1 MREQTSE
8 RVARAIEQA
17 IAAGEIPGCNLLVL
31 RDGEELYYHEAGWA
45 DAAGR
50 KPVRRDSI
58 FRLYSMSKPV
68 TAVAA
73 MILLER
79 GIISLCEPVSHYLPA
94 FRDQVC
100 VVEGQRVRPA
110 REITLKDLLNMSS
123 GLVYGS
129 SLPDAHPAERAMQA
143 LFDTLQAD
151 LDAGVEHSTAEVA
164 QRIAACPLKFAP
176 DSSWQYGVSADV
188 LGAVIEA
195 ASGVRF
201 GDFLQRE
208 LFEPLGMVDTGF
220 CVRSGQE
227 HRLVTAYR
235 RGQAPLEPYRA
246 NHLVIRNA
254 MDHRPAFE
262 SGGAGLV
269 STVDDYARL
278 ATMLLQGGAY
288 QGRRILQPATVAYMT
303 GGRLRPH
310 QQAAMNNWQGLEG
323 YTYANF
329 MRILDRPGQAV
340 CLAQA
345 GEYGWDGWLGCYFAN
360 LPGSRLTFLLMT
372 QVTDAGTLPITRKV
386 RNCIL
391 AELLSQEGA
400 AS

>member
-1 MREQTSE
+1 M
-8 RVARAIEQA
+8 
-17 IAAGEIPGCNLLVL
+17 
-31 RDGEELYYHEAGWA
+31 
-45 DAAGR
+45 
-50 KPVRRDSI
+50 
-58 FRLYSMSKPV
+58 
-68 TAVAA
+68 
-73 MILLER
+73 
-79 GIISLCEPVSHYLPA
+79 EPVSHYLPA

-220 CVRSGQE
+220 ACVPGRSIVWSPPTGAAK
-227 HRLVTAYR
+227 R
-235 RGQAPLEPYRA
+235 PWSPYRA

-278 ATMLLQGGAY
+278 ATMLLQGGAI
-288 QGRRILQPATVAYMT
+288 R
-303 GGRLRPH
+303 
-310 QQAAMNNWQGLEG
+310 
-323 YTYANF
+323 
-329 MRILDRPGQAV
+329 
-340 CLAQA
+340 A
-345 GEYGWDGWLGCYFAN
+345 GAFFSPPPW
-360 LPGSRLTFLLMT
+360 RT
-372 QVTDAGTLPITRKV
+372 
-386 RNCIL
+386 
-391 AELLSQEGA
+391 
-400 AS
+400 